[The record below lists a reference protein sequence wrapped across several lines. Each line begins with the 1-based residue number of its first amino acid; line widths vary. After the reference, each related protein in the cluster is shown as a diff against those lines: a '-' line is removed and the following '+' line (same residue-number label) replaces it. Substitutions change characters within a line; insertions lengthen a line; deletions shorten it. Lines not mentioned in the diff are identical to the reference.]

1 MTKYLVI
8 FGFLTN
14 NRGYESKP
22 NKAIFFF
29 SLSVFIACKNRI
41 AENEGFQLN
50 GKSKLKIEN
59 KTSEAVKIAIE
70 NWYLL
75 PWHVQE
81 IDTTISA
88 GQSLDLQIIT
98 QGKIYFD
105 LKINGQNHKVFSK
118 PNAQNELIITDN
130 GNLEFQGSLKSINQ
144 FLKQKFSTTGSEWKP
159 RASYTHGDITFVNLI
174 KLNDSITALHHQ
186 YLTEHENELPKWYV
200 QFEQKRIQYLNA
212 HWKLNSLMY
221 RTRMMNM
228 TDSLTPNFLQN
239 TVGTLAINDPEMLGN
254 NRYMNF
260 LSDYLGFLQDSSYQ
274 SPKPTSMEEWIKFY
288 EDGFEIA
295 KKELKAEVRDIYLAF
310 SLGNILER
318 RTYLFQTEW
327 LEEINDPSLQE
338 YVKDLMKANPILPKG
353 AKTPYF
359 FLADSAG
366 NEYKSSD
373 FKGKIL
379 LINFWATWCKPC
391 IKEFPE
397 ENKLVEKYKGQP
409 VEIVNICIDSKEE
422 KWKPYLKKYNLKTTN
437 LYANGNWNEK
447 LQKDFGI
454 QGIPHSTL
462 IDRNGKIV
470 ENKCRRASENIDLL
484 IDELLKEKAESDKE
498 EIIKFNCK
506 IYRTSKQSK

>member
-1 MTKYLVI
+1 MNHSHLKYLLI
-8 FGFLTN
+8 LSLT
-14 NRGYESKP
+14 
-22 NKAIFFF
+22 
-29 SLSVFIACKNRI
+29 LLIACNSQTKKVD
-41 AENEGFQLN
+41 GFKLN
-50 GKSKLKIEN
+50 GNSNLQIEN

-88 GQSLDLQIIT
+88 GQSLDFQIIT

-105 LKINGQNHKVFSK
+105 LKVDGQNHKVFSK
-118 PNAQNELIITDN
+118 PNAQIELNISEN
-130 GNLEFQGSLKSINQ
+130 GTLQFQGTLKSVNQ
-144 FLKQKFSTTGSEWKP
+144 FLKQKFNTTGSDWKP
-159 RASYTHGDITFVNLI
+159 RASYTHGDISFVNLI
-174 KLNDSITALHHQ
+174 KVNDSITALHQQ
-186 YLTEHENELPKWYV
+186 YLTEHKNELSDWYV
-200 QFEQKRIQYLNA
+200 EFEQKRLQYLNA
-212 HWKLNSLMY
+212 LWKLNSLLY

-228 TDSLTPNFLQN
+228 TDSLPPNFLKN
-239 TVGTLAINDPEMLGN
+239 TVGTLSINDTEMLGN

-260 LSDYLGFLQDSSYQ
+260 LSDYLAFLGDPSYQ
-274 SPKPTSMEEWIKFY
+274 RPKPSSIPEWIKFY
-288 EDGFEIA
+288 EDGFDIA
-295 KKELKAEVRDIYLAF
+295 KKELAGEVRDTYLAF
-310 SLGNILER
+310 SMGNILER
-318 RTYLFQTEW
+318 RAYLFQNEW
-327 LEEINDPSLQE
+327 IEEINDPKLQE

-397 ENKLVEKYKGQP
+397 ENKLVEKYKDQP
-409 VEIVNICIDSKEE
+409 VEIVNICIDSEEE
-422 KWKPYLKKYNLKTTN
+422 KWKSYLKKYNLKTTN

-454 QGIPHSTL
+454 QGLPHSTL
-462 IDRNGKIV
+462 IDWNGKVV
-470 ENKCRRASENIDLL
+470 ENKCRRASENIDVL
-484 IDELLKEKAESDKE
+484 IDKLLRERAEDD
-498 EIIKFNCK
+498 
-506 IYRTSKQSK
+506 